1 MRMNHSNDMTIWFI
15 IAGILVVIGFII
27 FLLRNRSMD
36 EANERYHDA
45 VGAANRAVYTAND
58 KLKMLEEAL
67 KEQNRPQEN
76 LDSIL
81 QMRKEYR
88 DLVKDVESKRSYARS
103 CGNAAYDAY
112 AHGVDIQNFFLGGAN
127 DLSVFSLRK
136 RYNEYRSIGSFST
149 LKDPTEVLV
158 RIERYVTITMLAR
171 SGNAVKAIESLPDQN
186 KAAQIAEPDCPAE
199 TVKSDAKP
207 ALLPPQAVSGSTP
220 PDRQTLSQK
229 AESMPKRKSPVKRA
243 IIALLLIVTL
253 IVGSV
258 YVYQRFVLGNI
269 MPFRFYPAAQAS
281 VVQDVTEQ
289 EPVGSAA
296 SAIPAAPAYTM
307 VKEKIAAKSGPSA
320 NYAGLGIYT
329 VKGTEA
335 LVLSKVFDG
344 SGWWLQIEFDCQ
356 GSMVR
361 CYTRM
366 KQADID
372 LSTVPDETEQHS
384 ENGTVVQ
391 KTKAYFGPGEG
402 YKIMKA
408 QLSPAIGTK
417 GKVISEENGWVCFEY
432 DFYNQS
438 VNSTE
443 TARVWLPGSSVI

>member
-1 MRMNHSNDMTIWFI
+1 MRMNHSNDMTIWLI
-15 IAGILVVIGFII
+15 VVGILVVIGFII

-36 EANERYHDA
+36 EANERYRDA
-45 VGAANRAVYTAND
+45 VGAANRAVYAAND
-58 KLKMLEEAL
+58 KLKMLEDAL

-76 LDSIL
+76 LDRIL

-103 CGNAAYDAY
+103 CGNAAYDTY

-136 RYNEYRSIGSFST
+136 RYNEYRSIGHFSA
-149 LKDPTEVLV
+149 LKDPTEVFV
-158 RIERYVTITMLAR
+158 RIERYVTIAMLAR
-171 SGNAVKAIESLPDQN
+171 SGSAVKAIESLPDQN
-186 KAAQIAEPDCPAE
+186 KAERITEPDRPAE
-199 TVKSDAKP
+199 TEKSDAKP

-220 PDRQTLSQK
+220 PDRRTLSQK
-229 AESMPKRKSPVKRA
+229 AGSIPKRKSPVKRA
-243 IIALLLIVTL
+243 IVALLLIVTL
-253 IVGSV
+253 IVGGV
-258 YVYQRFVLGNI
+258 FVYQRFVLGNE

-281 VVQDVTEQ
+281 VAQDVAEQ

-296 SAIPAAPAYTM
+296 SAAPTYTM
-307 VKEKIAAKSGPSA
+307 VKDKIVAKSGPSA

-329 VKGTEA
+329 VKGKEA
-335 LVLSKVFDG
+335 LILSKVFDG

-356 GSMVR
+356 GAMVR

-372 LSTVPDETEQHS
+372 LSTVPDETEQYP

-391 KTKAYFGPGEG
+391 KTKAYFGPGEE

-408 QLSPAIGTK
+408 QFSPAIGTK
-417 GKVISEENGWVCFEY
+417 GKVIFEENGWVCFEY
-432 DFYNQS
+432 DYYNQS
-438 VNSTE
+438 INSTE